1 MKWAELT
8 LVSKVAFFLQKAPLK
23 ESHGHGHPL
32 FFLLAKGEQL
42 VVPIFERGELSGH
55 GDVPRPQQ
63 FAGDSA
69 GGFMSCLIVVQAQ
82 GSFLQ
87 LWPRLQQ
94 MVDGGSAQ
102 PAQGHIG
109 VILPPLWVQ
118 RNVREKVD
126 GGLESVEVATG
137 ALPVKAVFFFAAGER
152 LTKTG
157 AGEGP
162 SGVEMADLALFI
174 PAHKDGIVMAGALVE
189 ETLSGEGGH
198 HLRSDVSGLA

>member
-1 MKWAELT
+1 M
-8 LVSKVAFFLQKAPLK
+8 SKVAFFLQKALSK

-42 VVPIFERGELSGH
+42 VIPILERGELSGY
-55 GDVPRPQQ
+55 GDVPLPQQ

-69 GGFMSCLIVVQAQ
+69 GGFMSCLIVVQTQ
-82 GSFLQ
+82 GDFLQ

-94 MVDGGSAQ
+94 MVDGGSAH

-109 VILPPLWVQ
+109 VILPPLCVQ
-118 RNVREKVD
+118 GNVGEKVD

-152 LTKTG
+152 LAKTG

-162 SGVEMADLALFI
+162 SGVEMADFAPFI
-174 PAHKDGIVMAGALVE
+174 PTRKDGVVMVGALVE
-189 ETLSGEGGH
+189 ETLSGEDGH
-198 HLRSDVSGLA
+198 HFRSDVSGLA